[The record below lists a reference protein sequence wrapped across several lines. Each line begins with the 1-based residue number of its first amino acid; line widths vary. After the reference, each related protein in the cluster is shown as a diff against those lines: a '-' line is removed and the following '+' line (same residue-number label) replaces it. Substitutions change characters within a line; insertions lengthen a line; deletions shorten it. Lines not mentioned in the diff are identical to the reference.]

1 MLAERQHDEG
11 GKQRTDRL
19 AGIATDLE
27 EGLRETMATAGG
39 KTGNAR
45 RFRVEDRRA
54 EADQACGNQQ
64 QFEAAGIAEQN
75 EAAKVLAMPTGSE

>member
-1 MLAERQHDEG
+1 MLTERQHDEG

-27 EGLRETMATAGG
+27 EGLRETVAAARG
-39 KTGNAR
+39 KTGNTR

-54 EADQACGNQQ
+54 EADQACGNQ
-64 QFEAAGIAEQN
+64 
-75 EAAKVLAMPTGSE
+75 